1 MENCETRYSVKFVR
15 ELLAAHGIKPSK
27 SLGQNFLID
36 ANIPGKLVNFS
47 GVDKSNGILE
57 VGPGLGALTIEL
69 YRVAGH
75 VTAVE
80 IDAKLIPILSD
91 FFKEHSTV
99 DIIQGDI
106 LKLNIKKLIT
116 EKMPGLAYQVCA
128 NLPYGITTP
137 AIAAFIEADVF
148 KSITVMIQK
157 EVAQRI
163 CAKPGSKEYGAFTVF
178 TNYHTEP
185 EILFDVPPECFTPR
199 PKVTSSVVKMV
210 TRSKQLLGT
219 EDEKKFFLVVRAAFS
234 QRRKTLVNALYSVF
248 NKTHSKEVITEIVK
262 SCGFDTSVRGEN
274 LSVLEF
280 TRLSAFF

>member
-1 MENCETRYSVKFVR
+1 MKNGEIRYSVNSVR
-15 ELLAAHGIKPSK
+15 ELLATHGLKPSK

-47 GVDKSNGILE
+47 GINKSNGILE
-57 VGPGLGALTIEL
+57 VGPGLGALTFEL
-69 YRVAGH
+69 FRVAGH

-80 IDAKLIPILSD
+80 LDAKLIPILSY
-91 FFKEHSTV
+91 FFKEHPTV

-106 LKLNIKKLIT
+106 LKLNIKKLVT
-116 EKMPGLAYQVCA
+116 GKMPGLVYQVCA
-128 NLPYGITTP
+128 NLPYSITTP

-210 TRSKQLLGT
+210 TRTKQLIGSQ
-219 EDEKKFFLVVRAAFS
+219 DEKKIFMVVRAAFG
-234 QRRKTLVNALYSVF
+234 QRRKTLVNALHSVYK
-248 NKTHSKEVITEIVK
+248 KTHSKEAITEIVK
-262 SCGFDTSVRGEN
+262 SCGLDARIRGEN